1 MSTASPTAA
10 PRASNRVSPSRFWLA
25 YLGGGVAL
33 GAAISTLNF
42 AYYFPLT
49 ASVDSVGFLSFL
61 SLMTEWCGE
70 STLLALI
77 VGATQRCIG
86 PRDFRNR
93 ELALTVALGA
103 ILAVVCWQVFTLLV
117 LREALGIRLLRDY
130 MGMPVI
136 WIGGVFYHAWMMLFF
151 GGLAAAVYA
160 SRQRRARMLRAL
172 HEAQLRRASAQHR
185 YAQATLAV
193 LQAQLDPDHLVRSLM
208 LLEQAYD
215 GDSGKADELL
225 DELISFL
232 RKALANIRAS
242 ALGCLP
248 TDEGAMN
255 ELV

>member
-1 MSTASPTAA
+1 MSIASAKA
-10 PRASNRVSPSRFWLA
+10 LLRASNDGSPTRFWLA

-42 AYYFPLT
+42 AYYFPL
-49 ASVDSVGFLSFL
+49 ASSVDSVNFVSFL

-77 VGATQRCIG
+77 VGTTQRCIG

-117 LREALGIRLLRDY
+117 LREEFGIRLLRDY
-130 MGMPVI
+130 MGLPVI

-172 HEAQLRRASAQHR
+172 HAAELRRASAQHR

-193 LQAQLDPDHLVRSLM
+193 LQAQVDPDHLLRSLV

-215 GDSGKADELL
+215 ADSSKADELL

-232 RKALANIRAS
+232 RKALADIRAP
-242 ALGCLP
+242 ALGSLP
-248 TDEGAMN
+248 ADEGAMN